1 MLGRP
6 PNYPRVVD
14 ASARAAIAYP
24 RFVRYDLSKLRAKHS
39 RRYRLFLN
47 GYSICLVF
55 LKLFE
60 RVYAQ
65 AAAGFL
71 SPIKAHA
78 SLHSQQRS
86 QLDRLY
92 QRAVDELDKL
102 IEASSSKPYDRR
114 PKQRN
119 PR

>member
-1 MLGRP
+1 MDAKNRLINTDTLESSTPRLGR
-6 PNYPRVVD
+6 R
-14 ASARAAIAYP
+14 SLYP
-24 RFVRYDLSKLRAKHS
+24 RFVRYDLSKLRAKHP
-39 RRYRLFLN
+39 RRYRLLLN

-78 SLHSQQRS
+78 SLHSQHRS

-92 QRAVDELDKL
+92 QRVVDDIDKL
-102 IEASSSKPYDRR
+102 IQAVGLKAA
-114 PKQRN
+114 
-119 PR
+119 